1 MGVAAEVGWDQT
13 PEGRAEGPGKGAED
27 MESRGV
33 LDREYDIFRKI
44 THGAREEI
52 GWEEENLGTP

>member
-1 MGVAAEVGWDQT
+1 
-13 PEGRAEGPGKGAED
+13 
-27 MESRGV
+27 MENHGV

-44 THGAREEI
+44 IHGAREEI